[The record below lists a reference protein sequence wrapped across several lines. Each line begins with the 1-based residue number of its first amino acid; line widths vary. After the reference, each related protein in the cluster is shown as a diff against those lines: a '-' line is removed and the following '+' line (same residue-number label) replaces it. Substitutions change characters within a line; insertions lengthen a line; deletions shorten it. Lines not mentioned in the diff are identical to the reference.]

1 MPRRRTKTTHPAPT
15 PATPTRPE
23 RFDSIVY
30 LANLDR
36 HEEIFT
42 HEQLDLDGDRVALHI
57 GYVTPDAPRTTVAS
71 TDPGAVRHQHDI
83 LATRRAVQRRYG
95 PVTPVPK
102 PTGGKRGKP
111 AKPASDRCPACAG
124 LGQVEGKDGVWQ
136 ECRECE
142 GSGRVRQ

>member
-1 MPRRRTKTTHPAPT
+1 MVETA
-15 PATPTRPE
+15 AIQ

-71 TDPGAVRHQHDI
+71 TDPAVVAFI
-83 LATRRAVQRRYG
+83 AEIIATRRSVQRRSAD
-95 PVTPVPK
+95 VP
-102 PTGGKRGKP
+102 
-111 AKPASDRCPACAG
+111 S
-124 LGQVEGKDGVWQ
+124 V
-136 ECRECE
+136 
-142 GSGRVRQ
+142 